1 VDSLGAYVHHRRV
14 PGEVECERGRIAVD
28 DAEPEPR
35 LVERAREIVDER
47 AVGLARLHTG
57 GGEGHELREAL
68 ELDACGELS
77 AEVSLEVLEEDFDER
92 AERQWIDAVGSA
104 RLVMRKR
111 RQAAEGANL
120 LGTAPEPLVG
130 GTLDLAGAYR
140 RSHPRAR

>member
-1 VDSLGAYVHHRRV
+1 MDSLGADVDHRGI
-14 PGEVECERGRIAVD
+14 PGEIERERGRIAVD

-35 LVERAREIVDER
+35 LVERTREIVDER
-47 AVGLARLHTG
+47 AVGLARLHPG
-57 GGEGHELREAL
+57 GGEGHELRKAL
-68 ELDACGELS
+68 ELDACGELA
-77 AEVSLEVLEEDFDER
+77 AEVPLEVLEEDLDER

-111 RQAAEGANL
+111 RQAAERADL